1 MTYALSGGAQSGAP
15 ISQLHWLTG
24 APDGAPPK
32 FAYKNV
38 RYAINGVPYLQ
49 DHRRQCMYVWSDYSP
64 SGSIVHALK

>member
-1 MTYALSGGAQSGAP
+1 MTGTILYIVITYYHYIVMTYALSGGAQSGAP

-49 DHRRQCMYVWSDYSP
+49 DHRRQ
-64 SGSIVHALK
+64 L